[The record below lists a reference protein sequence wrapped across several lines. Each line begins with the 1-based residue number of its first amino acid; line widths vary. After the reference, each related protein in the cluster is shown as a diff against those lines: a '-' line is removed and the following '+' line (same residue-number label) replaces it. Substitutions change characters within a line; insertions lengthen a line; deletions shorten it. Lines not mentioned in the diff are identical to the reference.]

1 MSINKSQISR
11 DFWRNVIDNNKIDL
25 NNQDARKAIVNEFL
39 NNPENKKAGWKKG
52 DRRFFR
58 LSFDKVCKE
67 RGLSALQFGVKPEP
81 KRIKT
86 QAGKMNISVNTDEK
100 KIHPLLKEDSEGNFR
115 KEDGSKVDEKDA
127 EIIRDSMSKR
137 KAEEQ
142 QQIAANYSAESVA
155 GIFAMMFNILHS
167 RFKECTPLTPQ
178 EKASMGEAWSPIF
191 NEYLGD
197 KGGKWVM
204 PIVITAPIV
213 IVRFAQYQRAQ
224 KEKEIKEEI
233 LKDMPSEPPPQ
244 DETKKPDK
252 TWGDRL

>member
-11 DFWRNVIDNNKIDL
+11 DFWRNVLDNNKIDL

-100 KIHPLLKEDSEGNFR
+100 KIHPLLKEENE
-115 KEDGSKVDEKDA
+115 KEEPEKEKIPNSKELQD
-127 EIIRDSMSKR
+127 
-137 KAEEQ
+137 Q

>member
-67 RGLSALQFGVKPEP
+67 RGVSALQFGVKPEP

-100 KIHPLLKEDSEGNFR
+100 KIHPLLK
-115 KEDGSKVDEKDA
+115 KENEK
-127 EIIRDSMSKR
+127 
-137 KAEEQ
+137 EEPEKEKIPNSNELQDQ

>member
-1 MSINKSQISR
+1 
-11 DFWRNVIDNNKIDL
+11 
-25 NNQDARKAIVNEFL
+25 
-39 NNPENKKAGWKKG
+39 
-52 DRRFFR
+52 
-58 LSFDKVCKE
+58 
-67 RGLSALQFGVKPEP
+67 
-81 KRIKT
+81 
-86 QAGKMNISVNTDEK
+86 
-100 KIHPLLKEDSEGNFR
+100 
-115 KEDGSKVDEKDA
+115 
-127 EIIRDSMSKR
+127 
-137 KAEEQ
+137 
-142 QQIAANYSAESVA
+142 
-155 GIFAMMFNILHS
+155 
-167 RFKECTPLTPQ
+167 
-178 EKASMGEAWSPIF
+178 MGEAWSPIF

>member
-11 DFWRNVIDNNKIDL
+11 EFWRNVIDNNKIDL

-67 RGLSALQFGVKPEP
+67 RGVSALQFGVKPEP

-100 KIHPLLKEDSEGNFR
+100 KIHPLLKEENE
-115 KEDGSKVDEKDA
+115 KEEPEKEKTPNSKELQ
-127 EIIRDSMSKR
+127 
-137 KAEEQ
+137 EQ
-142 QQIAANYSAESVA
+142 QQQMAANYSAESVA
-155 GIFAMMFNILHS
+155 GIFAMMFNILHA
-167 RFKECTPLTPQ
+167 RYPVCTPLTPQ
-178 EKASMGEAWSPIF
+178 EKASMGEAWAPIF

-204 PIVITAPIV
+204 RIVVTAPIV
-213 IVRFAQYQRAQ
+213 IVRFSQYQRAE
-224 KEKEIKEEI
+224 KEKKLEEEI
-233 LKDMPSEPPPQ
+233 LKDMPSEPAPP
-244 DETKKPDK
+244 DEPKKPDK

>member
-1 MSINKSQISR
+1 MSINKSQITR
-11 DFWRNVIDNNKIDL
+11 DFWRNVIDNNTIDL
-25 NNQDARKAIVNEFL
+25 NNQDARKAIVTEFL

-67 RGLSALQFGVKPEP
+67 RGVSALQFGVKPEP

-100 KIHPLLKEDSEGNFR
+100 KIHPLLKEENE
-115 KEDGSKVDEKDA
+115 KEEPEKEKIPNSKELQ
-127 EIIRDSMSKR
+127 
-137 KAEEQ
+137 EQ
-142 QQIAANYSAESVA
+142 QQHAAANYSAESVA
-155 GIFAMMFNILHS
+155 GIFAMMFNILHA
-167 RFKECTPLTPQ
+167 RYPACTPLTPQ
-178 EKASMGEAWSPIF
+178 EKASMGEAWAPIF

-204 PIVITAPIV
+204 PIVVTAPIV
-213 IVRFAQYQRAQ
+213 IVRFSQYQRAE
-224 KEKEIKEEI
+224 KEKQIKEEV
-233 LKDMPSEPPPQ
+233 LKDMPSEPPPK
-244 DETKKPDK
+244 DEPKKPDK